1 MKYNILIKATG
12 NNKDLFK
19 FFEENGQKYEVDNLE
34 GLTQMYN
41 KLIETM
47 PTTLVIPIHALDVEL
62 NTEIKDC
69 GNADPVDP

>member
-47 PTTLVIPIHALDVEL
+47 PIATVIPIHSLDVEL

-69 GNADPVDP
+69 GNTDPTNP